1 MILMDGLRSTICV
14 CMCMFMFMG
23 VLRRKIEFGLSM

>member
-1 MILMDGLRSTICV
+1 MDGLRSTICV
-14 CMCMFMFMG
+14 CMCMFMFIG